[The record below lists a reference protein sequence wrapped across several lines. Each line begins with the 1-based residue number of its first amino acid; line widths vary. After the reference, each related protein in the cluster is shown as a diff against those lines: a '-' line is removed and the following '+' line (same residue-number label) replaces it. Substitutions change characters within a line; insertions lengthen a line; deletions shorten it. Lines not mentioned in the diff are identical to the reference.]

1 LIGNKAVVISFN
13 LFYTSAILNVGREN
27 MELTKIGRYE
37 IEKELAQGGMG
48 LIYLARDPYI
58 QRQVVVKV
66 LMYSRTLDVV
76 YRDFFQQEAE
86 LIAALEHP
94 CIVPIYDFGWYGEQ
108 PYIVMRHMAG
118 GSLADRL
125 QKEEL
130 KQTEIA
136 HVFKRIAEALD
147 AAHARKIIHRDVK
160 PSNFLFDSTGEIFLS
175 DFGIAKSKAFTDDE
189 GSWLVGT
196 PAYMSPEQ
204 VLGNPIDG
212 RADIYALGIVL
223 YRLLSG
229 QLPFSNDSVTALINA
244 HVDMPIPDIRS
255 VKNKIPAVWQEVV
268 GKAMAKDPND
278 RYATAS
284 DFARDVAEV
293 VSGKWYL
300 RKL

>member
-1 LIGNKAVVISFN
+1 MNIS
-13 LFYTSAILNVGREN
+13 
-27 MELTKIGRYE
+27 KIGRYE
-37 IEKELAQGGMG
+37 IERELTQGGMG
-48 LIYLARDPYI
+48 VIFLARDPYI
-58 QRQVVVKV
+58 QRQVVIKV
-66 LMYSRTLDVV
+66 LMYSHTMDDM
-76 YRDFFQQEAE
+76 YREFFQQEAE

-94 CIVPIYDFGWYGEQ
+94 YIVPIYDFGWHGQQ
-108 PYIVMRHMAG
+108 PYIVMRYMAG

-125 QKEEL
+125 QKEEI

-136 HVFKRIAEALD
+136 HIFKRIAEALD

-160 PSNFLFDSTGEIFLS
+160 PSNFLLDSTGEIFLS
-175 DFGIAKSKAFTDDE
+175 DFGIAKSKAFTDDD
-189 GSWLVGT
+189 GTWLVGT
-196 PAYMSPEQ
+196 PAFMSPEQ
-204 VLGNPIDG
+204 VQGHPMDG

-229 QLPFSNDSVTALINA
+229 QLPFSNDSTTALINA
-244 HVDMPIPDIRS
+244 HVDMPIPDIRL
-255 VKNKIPAVWQEVV
+255 VKSNIPAVWQEVV

-284 DFARDVAEV
+284 DFARDIAEV

>member
-1 LIGNKAVVISFN
+1 MDI
-13 LFYTSAILNVGREN
+13 T
-27 MELTKIGRYE
+27 TIGRYQ

-48 LIYLARDPYI
+48 IIFLAKDPYI
-58 QRQVVVKV
+58 QRQVVIKV
-66 LMYSRTLDVV
+66 LMYSRTLDEVN
-76 YRDFFQQEAE
+76 RDFFQQEAE

-94 CIVPIYDFGWYGEQ
+94 CIVPIYDFGWHGEQ
-108 PYIVMRHMAG
+108 PYIVMRYMAG

-125 QKEEL
+125 QKNEDI

-147 AAHARKIIHRDVK
+147 AAHAREIIHRDVK
-160 PSNFLFDSTGEIFLS
+160 PSNFLYDSTGEIFLS
-175 DFGIAKSKAFTDDE
+175 DFGIAKSTTFIDDD
-189 GSWLVGT
+189 GTWLVGT

-204 VLGNPIDG
+204 VLGNPVDG

-244 HVDMPIPDIRS
+244 HVDMPIPDIRA
-255 VKNKIPAVWQEVV
+255 VKNNIPAVWQEVV

-284 DFARDVAEV
+284 DFARDVTEV

>member
-1 LIGNKAVVISFN
+1 MDI
-13 LFYTSAILNVGREN
+13 
-27 MELTKIGRYE
+27 TKIGRYE

-48 LIYLARDPYI
+48 IIFLARDPYI
-58 QRQVVVKV
+58 QRQVVIKV
-66 LMYSRTLDVV
+66 LMYSRTLDAM
-76 YRDFFQQEAE
+76 YRDFFLQEAE

-94 CIVPIYDFGWYGEQ
+94 SIVPIYDFGWYGEQ

-125 QKEEL
+125 HKEEL

-136 HVFKRIAEALD
+136 HVFKRIADALD
-147 AAHARKIIHRDVK
+147 AAHARNIIHRDVK

-175 DFGIAKSKAFTDDE
+175 DFGIAKSRTVKDDD
-189 GSWLVGT
+189 GTWLVGT

-204 VLGNPIDG
+204 VVGNPVDG
-212 RADIYALGIVL
+212 RSDIYALGIVL

-229 QLPFSNDSVTALINA
+229 QLPFSNDSVTALINS
-244 HVDMPIPDIRS
+244 HVNMPVPDIRS

-268 GKAMAKDPND
+268 AKSMAKDPND
-278 RYATAS
+278 RYATAG
-284 DFARDVAEV
+284 DLARDVAEV

-300 RKL
+300 RRL

>member
-1 LIGNKAVVISFN
+1 LGVVISLK
-13 LFYTSAILNVGREN
+13 LFYTIAILTDGREN
-27 MELTKIGRYE
+27 MDLTTIGRYE

-48 LIYLARDPYI
+48 IIYLARDPYI
-58 QRQVVVKV
+58 QRQVVIKV
-66 LMYSRTLDVV
+66 LMYSRTLDNV

-94 CIVPIYDFGWYGEQ
+94 CIVPIYDFGWYGQQ

-136 HVFKRIAEALD
+136 HIFKRIAEALD
-147 AAHARKIIHRDVK
+147 AAHARNIIHRDVK
-160 PSNFLFDSTGEIFLS
+160 PSNFLFDATGEIFLS
-175 DFGIAKSKAFTDDE
+175 DFGIAKATTVKDDD
-189 GSWLVGT
+189 GTWLVGT

-204 VLGNPIDG
+204 VLGNPVDG
-212 RADIYALGIVL
+212 RADTYALGIVL
-223 YRLLSG
+223 FRLLSG

-244 HVDMPIPDIRS
+244 HVDLPIPDIRA
-255 VKNKIPAVWQEVV
+255 VKNKIPAAWQDVV
-268 GKAMAKDPND
+268 ARAMAKDPHD
-278 RYATAS
+278 RYATAG
-284 DFARDVAEV
+284 DLARDIAEV